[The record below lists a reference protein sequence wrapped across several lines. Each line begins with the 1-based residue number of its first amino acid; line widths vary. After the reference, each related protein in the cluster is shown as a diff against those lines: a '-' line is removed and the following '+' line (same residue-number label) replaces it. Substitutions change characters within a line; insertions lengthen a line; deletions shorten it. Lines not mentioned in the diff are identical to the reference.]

1 MCNYE
6 DKQYF
11 NIKKIIFYQFW
22 EEDKQTRVF
31 NVSYILIYKYIN
43 IYILILRYFI
53 SKIPE
58 MKIIKKYFKKSLKK
72 VSISLPK
79 KNPSRSN
86 GVFRRKS
93 TSLWPYTLR

>member
-31 NVSYILIYKYIN
+31 NVSYILIYKYIYFN
-43 IYILILRYFI
+43 FTLLYIENSRNENNK
-53 SKIPE
+53 KI
-58 MKIIKKYFKKSLKK
+58 F
-72 VSISLPK
+72 
-79 KNPSRSN
+79 
-86 GVFRRKS
+86 
-93 TSLWPYTLR
+93 